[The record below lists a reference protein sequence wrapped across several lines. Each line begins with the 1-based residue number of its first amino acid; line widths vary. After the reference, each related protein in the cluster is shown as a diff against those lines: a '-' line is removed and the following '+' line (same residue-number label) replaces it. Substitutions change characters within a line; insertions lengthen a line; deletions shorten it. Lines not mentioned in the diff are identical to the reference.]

1 MIYWLPPSVLA
12 FFSGVLFIDLIPL
25 FLFFSLSGG
34 NSSSETDSVSP
45 KSAGAAAGN
54 SSSETASVSGS

>member
-1 MIYWLPPSVLA
+1 MPSVLF
-12 FFSGVLFIDLIPL
+12 FFSAILFITFVPL
-25 FLFFSLSGG
+25 FFFLSLSNG

-54 SSSETASVSGS
+54 SSSDTASVSGS